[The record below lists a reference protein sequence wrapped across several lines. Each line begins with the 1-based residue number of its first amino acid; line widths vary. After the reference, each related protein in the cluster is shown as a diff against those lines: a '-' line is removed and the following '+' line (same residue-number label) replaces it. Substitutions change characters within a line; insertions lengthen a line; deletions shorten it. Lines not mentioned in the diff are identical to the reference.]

1 MHHPIKPVI
10 VGVFQLARQG
20 DLDTLK
26 RSIDDFNYEEVEGNG
41 TLLMI
46 AAAAGHTHIVP
57 FLIEGGAKLD
67 IRDKDGR
74 TALML
79 AVTNNRID
87 CVKALLENGA
97 DPNICSRNGWSSLYS
112 AANKGYTEIVTIILY
127 SQAMHKLKGKSFP
140 HLSPLNIDAQNMVGG
155 TALMAA
161 CSQGHIGAVQHLLG
175 WHANVNI
182 SDV

>member
-1 MHHPIKPVI
+1 MKTAII
-10 VGVFQLARQG
+10 GVFQLARQG
-20 DLDTLK
+20 DLDALK
-26 RSIDDFNYEEVEGNG
+26 RNIDDFNYEEVEGNG
-41 TLLMI
+41 TVLMM
-46 AAAAGHTHIVP
+46 AAAAGHSHIVL

-67 IRDKDGR
+67 IRDK
-74 TALML
+74 
-79 AVTNNRID
+79 
-87 CVKALLENGA
+87 
-97 DPNICSRNGWSSLYS
+97 NGWSSLYS

-175 WHANVNI
+175 WRANVNI